1 MSKPIIAALLV
12 LLVFSA
18 AWAFAD
24 FLKSNHAKRMQE
36 RHEQLS
42 KDLSVKRP
50 TTDAWRRHAGVD

>member
-1 MSKPIIAALLV
+1 MSKSILGALLV
-12 LLVFSA
+12 LLLFSA

-24 FLKSNHAKRMQE
+24 FLKANHSKRMQE

-50 TTDAWRRHAGVD
+50 STDAWRRHAGVD